1 MFDSALLFFWVE
13 SARSALVHVYA
24 HKKYTSSFGIKSN
37 GLEKCI
43 IFNKKRVGFVQT
55 YRLIE
60 HMSPWLIERLVAW
73 LIEHMSPWLIERLVD

>member
-60 HMSPWLIERLVAW
+60 RLVAW

>member
-24 HKKYTSSFGIKSN
+24 HKKYTSSFDIKSN

-43 IFNKKRVGFVQT
+43 ILNKKSALALSRHIG
-55 YRLIE
+55 
-60 HMSPWLIERLVAW
+60 
-73 LIEHMSPWLIERLVD
+73 